1 MNCSYRPLTVEDAAR
16 LDRMMPAIFDER
28 FGEGWT
34 GDQVVASLASA
45 VRCWG
50 ELLRVDG
57 QTAGFSLTRQ
67 VADEAELLLVG
78 VVPSLRSS
86 GLGRALILRAIAD
99 AEMKNARTLHLE
111 VRENNDVARRIY
123 ESLGFEII
131 GRRKS
136 YYGGVDGTRHDAV
149 TMQVL
154 LQNENSE
161 LGS

>member
-1 MNCSYRPLTVEDAAR
+1 
-16 LDRMMPAIFDER
+16 
-28 FGEGWT
+28 
-34 GDQVVASLASA
+34 
-45 VRCWG
+45 
-50 ELLRVDG
+50 
-57 QTAGFSLTRQ
+57 
-67 VADEAELLLVG
+67 
-78 VVPSLRSS
+78 
-86 GLGRALILRAIAD
+86 
-99 AEMKNARTLHLE
+99 MKNARTLHLE

-123 ESLGFEII
+123 ESLGFKII